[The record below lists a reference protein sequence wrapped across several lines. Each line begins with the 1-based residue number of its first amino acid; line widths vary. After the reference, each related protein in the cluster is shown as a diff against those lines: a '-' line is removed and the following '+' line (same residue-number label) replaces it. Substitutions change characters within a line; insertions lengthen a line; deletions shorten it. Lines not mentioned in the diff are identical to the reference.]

1 MIDRKDKKFLL
12 SNPGLLHTPEGV
24 RDIYNGECA
33 KKIWVQNQIQEVM
46 YLYGFHEIQTP
57 AFEFFDIFNK
67 ERGTIASKEMYKFFD
82 REGNTIVLRPDIT
95 PSIARCV
102 AKYFKDE
109 TLPIRLCYTGDTYI
123 NHSSHQGKLNE
134 ITQVGAEL
142 MNDDS
147 ADADGEM
154 IVLTIE
160 SLRRAGLEEF
170 QVEVGHADF
179 FRGLM
184 EEAEFEEAEIVQMKA
199 LMESKNLFGIEDLI
213 ASKKLED
220 NTKELILKLPELF
233 GGLENITYA
242 KEKVTNKKSKNAL
255 LRLEKL
261 YQIVDAY
268 GVSDYITFD
277 LGMLSRFDYYSGII
291 LNAYTYGTGEAIAQ
305 GGRYDNLVGQFG
317 KTAPAIGVAIL
328 IDPLLTALSRQ
339 KIDFDEQD
347 GSIWI
352 IYQSEYRKK
361 AIEMASTYRK
371 ENKKVIMHCEK
382 EVKEQEEYQDFANR
396 NHIKTIIFLKDLH
409 ENRIYTE
416 LEVQTG
422 NKVKKGIL

>member
-1 MIDRKDKKFLL
+1 MTDKSEKKPLF

-33 KKIWVQNQIQEVM
+33 KKIWVQNQIQEEM
-46 YLYGFHEIQTP
+46 YLYGFQEIQTP

-67 ERGTIASKEMYKFFD
+67 ERGTVASKEMYKFFD

-102 AKYFKDE
+102 AKYFKE
-109 TLPIRLCYTGDTYI
+109 EELPIRLCYTGDTYI

-142 MNDDS
+142 MNDAS
-147 ADADGEM
+147 VDADGEM
-154 IVLTIE
+154 LVLTIQ
-160 SLRRAGLEEF
+160 SLRKAGLKEF

-184 EEAEFEEAEIVQMKA
+184 EEAEFDEEEIVQMKL

-213 ASKKLED
+213 GSKDL
-220 NTKELILKLPELF
+220 NKEKKQFILRLPELF
-233 GGLENITYA
+233 GGIENITYA
-242 KEKVTNKKSKNAL
+242 KEYVSNERAKKAL
-255 LRLEKL
+255 HRLEKL
-261 YQIVDAY
+261 YQIVEAY
-268 GVSDYITFD
+268 GVSDFVTFD

-291 LNAYTYGTGEAIAQ
+291 LNAYTYGTGEAVAQ

-317 KTAPAIGVAIL
+317 KLAPAIGVAIL

-339 KIDFDEQD
+339 KTELKTEEGTICIVYKKEQ
-347 GSIWI
+347 
-352 IYQSEYRKK
+352 RKQ
-361 AIEMASTYRK
+361 AIKMASSYRDEK
-371 ENKKVIMHCEK
+371 KKVILYCEDVLK
-382 EVKEQEEYQDFANR
+382 TKEEYITYANR
-396 NHIKTIIFLKDLH
+396 NQMKKLLFLMEEDNFYI
-409 ENRIYTE
+409 EFDI
-416 LEVQTG
+416 QTG
-422 NKVKKGIL
+422 NEMKKGII

>member
-1 MIDRKDKKFLL
+1 MTDRKDKKFLL

-396 NHIKTIIFLKDLH
+396 NHIKTIIFLKALH

>member
-1 MIDRKDKKFLL
+1 MTDRKDKKPHL
-12 SNPGLLHTPEGV
+12 SNPGLLHTPDGV

-33 KKIWVQNQIQEVM
+33 KKTWVQNQIHEEM
-46 YLYGFHEIQTP
+46 YLYGFQDIQTP

-67 ERGTIASKEMYKFFD
+67 ERGTIGSKEMYKFFD
-82 REGNTIVLRPDIT
+82 REGNTVVLRPDIT

-154 IVLTIE
+154 IVLTIQ

-184 EEAEFEEAEIVQMKA
+184 EEAEFDEEEIHQMKT

-213 ASKKLED
+213 ASKNLEE
-220 NTKELILKLPELF
+220 NKKELILKLPELF
-233 GGLENITYA
+233 GGIENISYA
-242 KEKVTNKKSKNAL
+242 KEKVTNDKAKNAL

-261 YQIVDAY
+261 YQIVEAY
-268 GVSDYITFD
+268 GVSDYVTFD

-328 IDPLLTALSRQ
+328 IDSLLTALSRQ
-339 KIDFDEQD
+339 KIKFNEKE
-347 GSIWI
+347 GAIWI
-352 IYQSEYRKK
+352 VYKSKNRKK
-361 AIEMASTYRK
+361 AIEMASAFRK
-371 ENKKVIMHCEK
+371 ENKKVIMQCEK
-382 EVKEQEEYQDFANR
+382 ELKGQKEYQDYANR
-396 NHIKTIIFLKDLH
+396 NQIETIILLQDTK
-409 ENRIYTE
+409 ENESYTE
-416 LEVQTG
+416 LDVQTG
-422 NKVKKGIL
+422 KEVKKGSL

>member
-1 MIDRKDKKFLL
+1 MTDRKDKKPLL

-33 KKIWVQNQIQEVM
+33 KKIWVQNQIHEEM
-46 YLYGFHEIQTP
+46 YLYGFQDIQTP

-82 REGNTIVLRPDIT
+82 REGNTVVLRPDIT

-154 IVLTIE
+154 IVLTIQ

-184 EEAEFEEAEIVQMKA
+184 EEAEFDEEEIHQMKT

-213 ASKKLED
+213 ASKNLED
-220 NTKELILKLPELF
+220 NKKELILKLPELF
-233 GGLENITYA
+233 GGIENISYA
-242 KEKVTNKKSKNAL
+242 KEKVTNDKAKNAL

-261 YQIVDAY
+261 YQIVEAY
-268 GVSDYITFD
+268 GVSDYVTFD

-328 IDPLLTALSRQ
+328 IDSLLTALSRQ
-339 KIDFDEQD
+339 KIKFNEKE
-347 GSIWI
+347 GVIWI
-352 IYQSEYRKK
+352 VYKSENRKK
-361 AIEMASTYRK
+361 AIEMASAFRK
-371 ENKKVIMHCEK
+371 ENKKVIMQCEK
-382 EVKEQEEYQDFANR
+382 ELKGQKEYQDYANR
-396 NHIKTIIFLKDLH
+396 NQIETIILLQDTK
-409 ENRIYTE
+409 ENESYTE
-416 LEVQTG
+416 LDVQTG
-422 NKVKKGIL
+422 KEVKKGSL